1 MIAPAALVLLGSLT
15 VVFASPRDAG
25 DLHRRDDSD
34 GYFNPSDNGGSM
46 LTQVDGT
53 YPEGLGEPLN
63 MIISANSDDDV
74 LVDQKSNGGF
84 RAYFTSIGFGSEC
97 LGQVDVLVQRAN
109 LGDGN
114 DYANQTS
121 LLRWD
126 YGDANFGTCKESVN
140 GGNHFRYWVQNG
152 TDQNSGAYFIAAS
165 YEKSAKDSHDIVTN
179 GYNIARD
186 EIVGNITGSAIDSSS
201 VSDSSTY
208 SGSTS
213 YNGYT
218 WETSVEYKSGLLTA
232 TSDGINHY
240 QSVPEDGQPA
250 IDGLVAVLTVRITQR
265 GTDSDEDSNG
275 AHPSHASPVAAGAA
289 LLVFGAFALCL

>member
-1 MIAPAALVLLGSLT
+1 MGSIHAASAAQPGLS
-15 VVFASPRDAG
+15 
-25 DLHRRDDSD
+25 RRDDVPSE
-34 GYFNPSDNGGSM
+34 GYYNPKDNGGAM

-74 LVDQKSNGGF
+74 LVDQEDNGGM
-84 RAYFTSIGFGSEC
+84 RGYFASVGFGGEC
-97 LGQVDVLVQRAN
+97 LGQVDTLVQRAN
-109 LGDGN
+109 LGDG
-114 DYANQTS
+114 DGYSNQTG

-126 YGDANFGTCKESVN
+126 YGDPNFGTCKESVN

-152 TDQNSGAYFIAAS
+152 TDENSGAYFLAAS
-165 YEKSAKDSHDIVTN
+165 YEKSAKENHDIVVN

-186 EIVGNITGSAIDSSS
+186 QIVGNITGSAIDTSSL
-201 VSDSSTY
+201 SDGATY

-218 WETSVEYKSGLLTA
+218 YQTDVQYKSGLLDA

-250 IDGLVAVLTVRITQR
+250 IDGLVAVLTVKITER
-265 GTDSDEDSNG
+265 GATSEDR
-275 AHPSHASPVAAGAA
+275 
-289 LLVFGAFALCL
+289 